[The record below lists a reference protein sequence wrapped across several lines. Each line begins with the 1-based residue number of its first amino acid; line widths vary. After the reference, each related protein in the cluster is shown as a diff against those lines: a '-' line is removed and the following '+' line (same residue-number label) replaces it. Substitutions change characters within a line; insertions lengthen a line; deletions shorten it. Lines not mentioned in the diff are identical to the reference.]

1 MYQGIDP
8 NMLEATR
15 LTREGR
21 LAEAMALIRRGLGAE
36 TGPAPAAPIADD
48 IIDLVPETVTWSS
61 SLRAKPAA
69 PRPSADRPA
78 RSAPGQ
84 FVSRSFSNEAG
95 SRAYKLY
102 VPKSVHAAPM
112 PLVVMLHGCTQSA
125 DDFAAGTRMNQ
136 LAEEMGFI
144 VIYPEQSQ
152 TANSSRCWNWFEPAH
167 QKRDAGEPSIIAGI
181 TRQVMR
187 DQPVDASRV
196 YIAGLSAGGAAAA
209 VMGAAYPDLYAAVG
223 VHSGLALGSAS
234 NLVSALSAMQGQ
246 GAQRRPR
253 APQSHA
259 VPTIVFHGDA
269 DRTVHPANG
278 DAVIA
283 AVAAKGLK
291 VSTDQGHAPSG
302 QSYTRATGTAADG
315 RVMVEQWTIHGA
327 AHAWSGGSTAGSYTD
342 PRGPDASREMLR
354 FFIMHRFSGVS
365 SSA

>member
-1 MYQGIDP
+1 
-8 NMLEATR
+8 
-15 LTREGR
+15 
-21 LAEAMALIRRGLGAE
+21 
-36 TGPAPAAPIADD
+36 
-48 IIDLVPETVTWSS
+48 
-61 SLRAKPAA
+61 
-69 PRPSADRPA
+69 
-78 RSAPGQ
+78 
-84 FVSRSFSNEAG
+84 
-95 SRAYKLY
+95 
-102 VPKSVHAAPM
+102 
-112 PLVVMLHGCTQSA
+112 
-125 DDFAAGTRMNQ
+125 
-136 LAEEMGFI
+136 
-144 VIYPEQSQ
+144 
-152 TANSSRCWNWFEPAH
+152 
-167 QKRDAGEPSIIAGI
+167 
-181 TRQVMR
+181 
-187 DQPVDASRV
+187 
-196 YIAGLSAGGAAAA
+196 
-209 VMGAAYPDLYAAVG
+209 
-223 VHSGLALGSAS
+223 
-234 NLVSALSAMQGQ
+234 MQGQ